1 MGSETE
7 LKFRVFEK
15 DPGEII
21 DAILK
26 DSEVISKETHKLTNE
41 YYDTEDLQLMRSRS
55 GFRVRSTD
63 GIYEETVKTSGRA
76 GGGLATR
83 KEFNVPLSEGKPDL
97 KLFPPEALPFAPE
110 KNSEVSESLKKLFS
124 SDVERTSWLV
134 KSAYGTSEISLDLG
148 AVRSGNLTDEIRE
161 VEVELKDGAEKAIF
175 KTAEKLIN
183 SGKLTLRTESRSKA
197 QRGYI
202 LAGLSTAPEYQDLD
216 AGKFQSSLYETDILR
231 NAYIRYVAVESLLDH
246 DPQGSLKIYRAMWE
260 ALELIESAAGRLM
273 LGERLGVLKFI
284 PSLSWVGRHRILEET
299 LAATGNDLCCVR
311 MGEILEEGKNL
322 VHSMRKDPK
331 YLIWQLSMMRWME
344 NPMAFAPGR
353 QPR

>member
-83 KEFNVPLSEGKPDL
+83 KEFNIPLKDGNPDL
-97 KLFPPEALPFAPE
+97 RLFPPEAFPFEPGRLE
-110 KNSEVSESLKKLFS
+110 EVSKGLKKLFS
-124 SDVERTSWLV
+124 SNVERTSWLV
-134 KSAYGTSEISLDLG
+134 KSASGTSEISLDLG
-148 AVRSGNLTDEIRE
+148 AVVSGSLTDEIRE
-161 VEVELKDGAEKAIF
+161 VEIELKDGAEKAIF
-175 KTAEKLIN
+175 ETAEKIIT
-183 SGKLTLRTESRSKA
+183 SRKITLRTESRSKA

-202 LAGLSTAPEYQDLD
+202 LAGLSPAPEYKVID
-216 AGKFQSSLYETDILR
+216 AGKFQSCLYETDILR
-231 NAYIRYVAVESLLDH
+231 NAWGRYVEVESLLDH
-246 DPQGSLKIYRAMWE
+246 DPQGSIKIYRAMWE
-260 ALELIESAAGRLM
+260 ALELIDGAAGRLM
-273 LGERLGVLKFI
+273 LREQLGAGPFI
-284 PSLSWVGRHRILEET
+284 QSLSWWGRHRTLEET
-299 LAATGNDLCCVR
+299 YAATGNDLCRVR
-311 MGEILEEGKNL
+311 MEEILEEGKNQ
-322 VHSMRKDPK
+322 VHAMRKDPK
-331 YLIWQLSMMRWME
+331 YLLWQLRMMRWME

-353 QPR
+353 A